1 MHVCWISTTL
11 LLTWFTIS
19 QYYLQVATM
28 NAEFHVLGQPYKL
41 VDVQE
46 EINSVAGRAVDDHS
60 KQQLDNHACSLGCH
74 WKQKIQFW
82 IMKKYYLSIIE
93 NII

>member
-1 MHVCWISTTL
+1 
-11 LLTWFTIS
+11 
-19 QYYLQVATM
+19 
-28 NAEFHVLGQPYKL
+28 L